1 MQSAD
6 RRILTPTRM
15 VALALI
21 FVFAA
26 SLASYR
32 FAPHP
37 WKVAVPA
44 RADIGDLS
52 LAPCTYPTE
61 DGDYEADCGTLVVPE
76 NRTDPATR
84 MIALPVVR
92 IRAHTPQ
99 PGDAVF
105 RLEGGPG
112 GTNMEFGDA
121 SRLAADRDVV
131 LVGYRGVDGSS
142 RLDCPEVAS
151 ALKHSADLLAEES
164 WQAQTD
170 AFGACARRLQS
181 EGYDL
186 AGYTLPQRVDDLE
199 AARVALG
206 YGRIDLVSESAGTRT
221 AMIYSWR
228 HPGSINRSVMIGAN
242 PPGHFL
248 WDGRISDEQIRHY
261 AELCAQD
268 SACSSRTDDLAAT
281 MGRTAADMP
290 HRWGILPIKS
300 GNVGVG
306 TFYGMH
312 ESTSEAAPMT
322 APLMLDA
329 WLSAAEG
336 DAGGFWVLSMV
347 GGLML
352 PDGPVWGD
360 IGAASRADAAAA
372 AQHFAS
378 GGKAGSIL
386 GNPGTDF
393 MWAGG
398 RTLDAWPANPDEA
411 RYSRMQ
417 TSDVETLVIGGNL
430 DFTTPPEVAT
440 RELLPYLPNGHQVVL
455 AELGHTI
462 DFWSYQPEAG
472 TTLVNTFLRTGAV
485 DDSLYTHRTMDFW
498 DGLSFA
504 DIARIA
510 VASMALLA
518 LAAVASFVW
527 MPLRVRR
534 RGGFGPKAA
543 GVLRSVYPVVLGL
556 GSWSLL
562 VLAGT
567 VVWPAIPLMSE
578 TVVVLTVGVSV
589 GLGIYWA
596 WVRRD
601 WSSSTRTAGMVVAVA
616 ASVAGALFGYPAG
629 TAALS
634 LLTTILGATLAANL
648 ALIVLDMVGARPG
661 PAPVDAPD
669 TGGTP
674 DTAAAPGPTSTTAST
689 SPLPSTAR
697 VSAAITQA
705 DSWSATPAL
714 SSDGSQQVAGVVDDH
729 GGHDRRVRGGTGAA
743 QPHRGPAGRVGAG
756 DVGRERVAQHRRAAG
771 AELRLGL
778 GEQDR

>member
-1 MQSAD
+1 MQAPPT
-6 RRILTPTRM
+6 RLLTPTRV

-21 FVFAA
+21 LVFGA

-32 FAPHP
+32 FAPYP

-44 RADIGDLS
+44 RAGSGDLQ

-61 DGDYEADCGTLVVPE
+61 AGDYEADCGTLAVVE
-76 NRTDPATR
+76 NRADPASRT
-84 MIALPVVR
+84 IALPVVR
-92 IRAHTPQ
+92 IRAHTEQ
-99 PGDAVF
+99 PGEAVF

-112 GTNMEFGDA
+112 GTNMEFEDA

-151 ALKHSADLLAEES
+151 ALKHSPDFLAEES

-170 AFGACARRLQS
+170 AFGACARRLRS
-181 EGYDL
+181 EGIDL
-186 AGYTLPQRVDDLE
+186 AGYTLAQRVDDLE

-206 YGRIDLVSESAGTRT
+206 YGRIDLISEGAGTRT

-228 HPGSINRSVMIGAN
+228 HPDSINRSVMIGAN

-261 AELCAQD
+261 AALCAQD
-268 SACSSRTDDLAAT
+268 QACRSRTDDLAAT
-281 MGRTAADMP
+281 MARTSADMP
-290 HRWGILPIKS
+290 DRWMFLPIKT
-300 GNVGVG
+300 GNVRVG

-312 ESTSEAAPMT
+312 ESTPAAAPMT
-322 APLMLDA
+322 APMMLDA
-329 WLSAAEG
+329 WLSAADG
-336 DAGGFWVLSMV
+336 DAGGFWALSLV

-372 AQHFAS
+372 AQHFAA
-378 GGKAGSIL
+378 GGKPGAIL

-398 RTLDAWPANPDEA
+398 RTQDAWPITPDEDE
-411 RYSRMQ
+411 YSRMR
-417 TSDVETLVIGGNL
+417 TSEVETLVIGGNL

-455 AELGHTI
+455 SELGHTI
-462 DFWSYQPEAG
+462 DFWSYQPEAS
-472 TTLVNTFLRTGAV
+472 TRLVNTFLGTGAV
-485 DDSLYTHRTMDFW
+485 DDSLYTHRTMEFW

-504 DIARIA
+504 AIARIA
-510 VASMALLA
+510 AGSMALLA
-518 LAAVASFVW
+518 LAALASFVW

-534 RGGFGPKAA
+534 KGRFGPKAA
-543 GVLRSVYPVVLGL
+543 AVLRSVYPVVLGL
-556 GSWSLL
+556 GSWSLV

-567 VVWPAIPLMSE
+567 AVWPSIPVMSE
-578 TVVVLTVGVSV
+578 ALVVLTVGVPV

-601 WSSSTRTAGMVVAVA
+601 WSSSTKTAGVVVAVA
-616 ASVAGALFGYPAG
+616 AAVAGALFGLPAG

-634 LLTTILGATLAANL
+634 LLTAILGATLAANL
-648 ALIVLDMVGARPG
+648 ALIVLDMASDRAGSAAVDV
-661 PAPVDAPD
+661 PVTRA
-669 TGGTP
+669 TP
-674 DTAAAPGPTSTTAST
+674 DPTAETRTPVP
-689 SPLPSTAR
+689 AR
-697 VSAAITQA
+697 
-705 DSWSATPAL
+705 
-714 SSDGSQQVAGVVDDH
+714 
-729 GGHDRRVRGGTGAA
+729 
-743 QPHRGPAGRVGAG
+743 
-756 DVGRERVAQHRRAAG
+756 
-771 AELRLGL
+771 
-778 GEQDR
+778 